1 MEEQGAFKEVQFH
14 DEFRKEVIDKL
25 LELHRQLVLLEHLE
39 RGSRMPFLRK
49 IAILR
54 DFFWDSDIEEYLYD
68 NEDLGYIYNNLER
81 FMEKVIQIQKL
92 FITYFYYLSG

>member
-1 MEEQGAFKEVQFH
+1 MEEQGAFKEVPFH

-54 DFFWDSDIEEYLYD
+54 DFFGIQILKNIYTIMKVL
-68 NEDLGYIYNNLER
+68 YIYNNLER
-81 FMEKVIQIQKL
+81 LMEK
-92 FITYFYYLSG
+92 T